1 VPLGFS
7 PLRSGDLVREVSVV
21 LPLLN
26 TAGAKMLKLE
36 EAIGEQLEVEGH
48 ALAKMVAEDMLISFQ
63 SCDPQDTA

>member
-1 VPLGFS
+1 
-7 PLRSGDLVREVSVV
+7 VSVV

-26 TAGAKMLKLE
+26 TARAKMLKLE

-63 SCDPQDTA
+63 SRDPQDTA